1 MRSVLPVALIM
12 GLLSG
17 LLVGGYFNI
26 FNVPVME
33 WAISLEEAA
42 AEAEAAASGGAGEE
56 GGGIAVSLG
65 VQRIGMVAG
74 LVVVGVL
81 FGAIFTGL
89 YHLVRRAAPGWNMWA
104 WAAIA
109 GLLGFW
115 AVSLFAQIRYPL
127 NPPGIGEGETLL
139 ARQAFQ
145 FLFIVISL
153 ISVVALLLAVRFVN
167 ESGTAGVQRFLRYA
181 GVGIAYAVVA
191 IVISY
196 AIPGNPDAIPEWVPK
211 ALVIM
216 FRTFTVIGH
225 FLLWMGVSFGVVG
238 YLKYQERGIRAGAP
252 AARGE
257 ARDVSQ
263 GAPVA

>member
-1 MRSVLPVALIM
+1 MRSVLPVALVM

-42 AEAEAAASGGAGEE
+42 AEAAGGAAEE
-56 GGGIAVSLG
+56 EGGIAVSLG
-65 VQRIGMVAG
+65 VQRIGMVGG

-89 YHLVRRAAPGWNMWA
+89 YHLVRRAAPGWSMWA
-104 WAAIA
+104 WATIA

-115 AVSLFAQIRYPL
+115 ALSLFAQIRYPL
-127 NPPGIGEGETLL
+127 NPPGIGEDASLL
-139 ARQAFQ
+139 ARQGFQ
-145 FLFIVISL
+145 FLFIAISL
-153 ISVVALLLAVRFVN
+153 VSVVALLLVAKIIN
-167 ESGTAGVQRFLRYA
+167 ESGTAGLQRFLQYA

-191 IVISY
+191 IIISY
-196 AIPGNPDAIPEWVPK
+196 AIPGNPDLTPEYVPD
-211 ALVIM
+211 ALIIM

-225 FLLWMGVSFGVVG
+225 FLLWMGISLGVVG
-238 YLKYQERGIRAGAP
+238 YIKYKERGIKAVSTGASGD
-252 AARGE
+252 ARN
-257 ARDVSQ
+257 VSQ
-263 GAPVA
+263 GAR